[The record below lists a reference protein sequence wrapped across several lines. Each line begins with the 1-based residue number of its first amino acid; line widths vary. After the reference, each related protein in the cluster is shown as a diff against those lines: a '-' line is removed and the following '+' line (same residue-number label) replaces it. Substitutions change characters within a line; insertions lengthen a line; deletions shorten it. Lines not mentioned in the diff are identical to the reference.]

1 MKKVSLTLL
10 ALFASIGV
18 AHAQVPSASGTG
30 ILSNTTSVSGSAASV
45 APGQSYTGAS
55 ATQMSSFTLQPG
67 TTTNTY
73 ASTQMNLVGTTQT
86 SGSALAFNASV
97 GGGSGGAI
105 AQGTT
110 SSTANGTLAFPS
122 AHGTGT
128 GSATSGTSNYA
139 QAGSNEANSNASASG
154 ANFYSSIQQDVA
166 YTGPQYNGFSV
177 TNTTSAGGS
186 ASVDNIAATGLAALT
201 SANINLANIPNVNQI
216 GAGAT
221 YNESSGFTNTLH
233 NTASS
238 NASFG
243 VTVKADNTSPL
254 SVVQLPTPTH

>member
-55 ATQMSSFTLQPG
+55 ATQMSSF
-67 TTTNTY
+67 
-73 ASTQMNLVGTTQT
+73 
-86 SGSALAFNASV
+86 
-97 GGGSGGAI
+97 
-105 AQGTT
+105 
-110 SSTANGTLAFPS
+110 
-122 AHGTGT
+122 
-128 GSATSGTSNYA
+128 NYA